1 MKADI
6 GTLSGGLYECES
18 GTVIMPINGYG
29 VGKKNIP
36 ALFWNRMLLTNGK
49 KVIEERKANGN
60 E

>member
-6 GTLSGGLYECES
+6 GTLSGGLYECEPR
-18 GTVIMPINGYG
+18 TVIMPINGYG

-49 KVIEERKANGN
+49 KVTAVKTGSGN
-60 E
+60 D